1 MPITIRHAGF
11 CTPLGHEPNTILQAL
26 IAGDAS
32 AMVSRDGL
40 LFERPAMV
48 GEVSMALPALPSE
61 LAKFSCKN
69 NALLLQAVQ
78 PLREIISAAAK
89 RYGVD
94 RIGIVLGTSTSGIA
108 NGEQALAYL
117 QQHGHFPEDY
127 HYVQQE
133 LGSPAEFLQQLL
145 GLQGPAYTVSTAC
158 SSSAKVFASGR
169 RLLLSG
175 LCDLVI
181 VGGVDSLS
189 QLTLNGFDA
198 LESIDDAHCN
208 PCSRNRHGINIGE
221 GAAVFTLE
229 RGDGEILLSGCG
241 ESSDAYHISAP
252 HPQGRGAIAA
262 MQAALNQAQ
271 LTAADIDY
279 VNLHGTAT
287 EKNDAMEA
295 LAMSSVFGADTIP
308 PCSSTK
314 PLVGHTLG
322 AAGAIEAA
330 FCWLLLSHYNNEQ
343 LLPPHLWD
351 GIVDEKLV
359 PLPLVQA
366 GDRGRLQHLM
376 SNSFAFG
383 GSNVSLILSRGNL
396 HE

>member
-11 CTPLGHEPNTILQAL
+11 CTPLGHDPSTILQAL
-26 IAGDAS
+26 VTGDTS
-32 AMVSRDGL
+32 AMVSREGW
-40 LFERPAMV
+40 LFDRPAIV
-48 GEVSMALPALPSE
+48 GEVAMPLPSLPPA
-61 LAKFSCKN
+61 LAKFSCRN

-78 PLREIISAAAK
+78 PLRDVIAAAVK
-89 RYGVD
+89 HYGAD

-108 NGEQALAYL
+108 NGEQALAYY
-117 QQHGHFPEDY
+117 QQHGRFPKDY
-127 HYVQQE
+127 HYEQQE

-145 GLQGPAYTVSTAC
+145 DLQGPAYTVSTAC

-175 LCDLVI
+175 LCDLVL

-198 LESIDDAHCN
+198 LESIDNSRCN

-229 RGDGEILLSGCG
+229 RGDGEILLGGCG

-262 MQAALNQAQ
+262 MQAALSQAG

-287 EKNDAMEA
+287 AKNDAMEA
-295 LAMSSVFGADTIP
+295 LAMNSVFGADAIP

-322 AAGAIEAA
+322 AAGAIETA
-330 FCWLLLSHYNNEQ
+330 FCWLLLSHYNSAQ
-343 LLPPHLWD
+343 LLPPHRWD
-351 GIVDEKLV
+351 GEIDEKLL
-359 PLPLVQA
+359 PLPLVKK
-366 GDRGRLQHLM
+366 GDSARLQHLM

-383 GSNVSLILSRGNL
+383 GSNASLILSRGNL